1 MVKAGEVMDIIR
13 EIIMRHPI
21 EEITMEDTN
30 KEVEDLTQKD
40 LEMIISR
47 IEDSKII
54 GMMSRKIRN
63 QPMKK
68 SMNLKKNK
76 K

>member
-13 EIIMRHPI
+13 EIIMKHPI

-30 KEVEDLTQKD
+30 KEGEDLTQKD